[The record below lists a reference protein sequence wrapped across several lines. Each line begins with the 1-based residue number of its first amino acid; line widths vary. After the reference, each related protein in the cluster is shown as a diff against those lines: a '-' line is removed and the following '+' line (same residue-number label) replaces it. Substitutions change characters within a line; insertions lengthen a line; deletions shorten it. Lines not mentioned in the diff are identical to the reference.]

1 MLLWQI
7 YLGGALVAATGASV
21 AADLFSDPDVPTTS
35 RTPVIVFAGVV
46 WPVLLIGLLQ
56 MICIGGLAKAMSTAL
71 APRHVSRR
79 PAARYGGWINSNSRC
94 KLRIRPSRFGPKAD
108 LHTDGDGVLAGLRL
122 GPSVSSPAS

>member
-21 AADLFSDPDVPTTS
+21 AADLFSDPDVPTAT

-79 PAARYGGWINSNSRC
+79 PAARSR
-94 KLRIRPSRFGPKAD
+94 
-108 LHTDGDGVLAGLRL
+108 RL
-122 GPSVSSPAS
+122 DQLQQPLQT